1 MTKRPSP
8 RRQPCR
14 LTCAESA
21 PSACAQEQP
30 ARNPTDNPLR
40 LAFSPASTA
49 RNASRVSAANDI
61 DAAITI
67 TVASTYSALYP

>member
-1 MTKRPSP
+1 M
-8 RRQPCR
+8 R
-14 LTCAESA
+14 LLTGGKPHKLVIVAI
-21 PSACAQEQP
+21 AQEQP